1 MRGYAPH
8 VYFFNKLDSNPVMLN
23 LVSYSLL
30 FSLLFYSSF
39 PLLFSRAKEV
49 SCSEDCTM
57 VLTEENKV
65 LIWGKGFYGRRV
77 ENSVPV
83 AVEANTI
90 IDVTTCSVWCG
101 SVFTELVFALTK
113 AKTLLLCGAGRS
125 GLDFQAFEATVP
137 CNRDGLVSITS
148 VGSVLVAVDTK
159 GVMHYAESQTWLKNV
174 ITNEGSASLPT
185 DLPHVLCSAHRKL
198 KSSNTGI
205 PQLTWKT
212 CTLPDTVSKV
222 EATLDTFFFS
232 TTVGDVCSWKPFS
245 GGNILR
251 HTELD
256 NVIIIDIACGMQHV
270 AILTEEGE
278 VLTCGSGFSGQLG
291 NGTFESIY
299 SFHLVPLTESIR
311 VSMICC
317 GLASTAVLTRTGKVI
332 SLIHM
337 RI

>member
-148 VGSVLVAVDTK
+148 VGSVLVAVDSK

-174 ITNEGSASLPT
+174 ITNEGASLPT

>member
-1 MRGYAPH
+1 MQSLTFNSW
-8 VYFFNKLDSNPVMLN
+8 FFIFL
-23 LVSYSLL
+23 
-30 FSLLFYSSF
+30 SF
-39 PLLFSRAKEV
+39 FFLSFFVLLFSRAKDV

-57 VLTEENKV
+57 VLTKENKV
-65 LIWGKGFYGRRV
+65 LIWGKGFYGRQV
-77 ENSVPV
+77 ENLAPI
-83 AVEANTI
+83 AVDANTI

-101 SVFTELVFALTK
+101 SVLTELVFALTEV
-113 AKTLLLCGAGRS
+113 KTLLCGAGRS
-125 GLDFQAFEATVP
+125 GIDFQAFEATVP
-137 CNRDGLVSITS
+137 CNREDLVSITS

-174 ITNEGSASLPT
+174 ITNEGASLPT

-212 CTLPDTVSKV
+212 CTLPDKVSKV
-222 EATLDTFFFS
+222 EATLDTFFFY

-256 NVIIIDIACGMQHV
+256 NMIIIDIACGMQHV
-270 AILTEEGE
+270 AVLTEEGE
-278 VLTCGSGFSGQLG
+278 VLTCGSGSSGQLG
-291 NGTFESIY
+291 NGTFESVF
-299 SFHLVPLTESIR
+299 SFHPVPLTESVR

-332 SLIHM
+332 S
-337 RI
+337 